1 MNENELRKLRLGFY
15 RDVELSD
22 PVSTTDTAEVDD
34 KVDELQGISR
44 TISDE
49 EYTLLE
55 VSC

>member
-1 MNENELRKLRLGFY
+1 MNENELRKLQQRFY
-15 RDVELSD
+15 RDVELSESSEYD
-22 PVSTTDTAEVDD
+22 GHRKVDD

-55 VSC
+55 GSC